1 MTRRGADRVR
11 SVGGIAATASV
22 YHRPAAADGDAVM
35 STRGSKDEQ
44 TLRLGIRAEV
54 LTPREGLERN
64 RARLI
69 AVVGDNVGHAFSLE
83 ESCVI
88 GRGDVAIRISSDD
101 VSRRHAEV
109 FREGGQHFVRD
120 LGSMN
125 GTLVNGVAIEGRT
138 ALAEGDKVQV
148 GTTILRFALFDDVD
162 ERFQAR
168 MYESALRDP
177 LTRTFNRKYLDER
190 LDSEFA
196 YSLRHDTPLTLLLF
210 DIDHFKSVNDSWGHL
225 AGDAVLAQLADH
237 VLRVIRAE
245 DVLAR
250 FGGEEFA
257 ILSRGIDRE
266 GARQFAERLR
276 SSVERGVFVY
286 SSRIATRPASETP
299 GAHDTNRL
307 TVDDLATA
315 QRIPLTI
322 SIGAATMPDPEIGQ
336 PLQLLERADDALYR
350 AKADGRNRVRVHNLV

>member
-1 MTRRGADRVR
+1 VT
-11 SVGGIAATASV
+11 SS
-22 YHRPAAADGDAVM
+22 
-35 STRGSKDEQ
+35 RGSKEDQ

-64 RARLI
+64 RARMVV
-69 AVVGDNVGHAFSLE
+69 VVGDNVGHAFSLT
-83 ESCVI
+83 ESSVI
-88 GRGDVAIRISSDD
+88 GRGEVPIRISSDD
-101 VSRRHAEV
+101 VSRRHAEIV
-109 FREGGQHFVRD
+109 REGGRHYVRD

-125 GTLVNGVAIEGRT
+125 GTLVNGVAIEGRRE
-138 ALAEGDKVQV
+138 LVEGDKVQV

-237 VLRVIRAE
+237 VMRVIRAE

-257 ILSRGIDRE
+257 ILSRGIDRD

-286 SSRIATRPASETP
+286 SSRIATQPGTTDGAP
-299 GAHDTNRL
+299 GARDTSRL

-322 SIGAATMPDPEIGQ
+322 SLGAATMPDPEIGQ
-336 PLQLLERADDALYR
+336 PIQLLARADDALYR
-350 AKADGRNRVRVHNLV
+350 AKTDGRNRVRVHGLV

>member
-1 MTRRGADRVR
+1 M
-11 SVGGIAATASV
+11 SV
-22 YHRPAAADGDAVM
+22 
-35 STRGSKDEQ
+35 RGSKDEQ
-44 TLRLGIRAEV
+44 TLRLGLRPEV
-54 LTPREGLERN
+54 VTPREGLERN
-64 RARLI
+64 RARL
-69 AVVGDNVGHAFSLE
+69 VVVGGDNVGHVFSLAD
-83 ESCVI
+83 STVL
-88 GRGDVAIRISSDD
+88 GRGDVAIRLGGDE
-101 VSRRHAEV
+101 VSRKHAEI
-109 FREGGQHFVRD
+109 RRDGTRHFVRD

-125 GTLVNGVAIEGRT
+125 GTLVNGVAIEGLRE
-138 ALAEGDKVQV
+138 LVEGDKVQI

-162 ERFQAR
+162 ERFQAQ

-177 LTRTFNRKYLDER
+177 LTRVFNRKYLDER
-190 LDSEFA
+190 LDSEAA

-225 AGDAVLAQLADH
+225 AGDAVLTQLADH
-237 VLRVIRAE
+237 VMRVIRAE

-286 SSRIATRPASETP
+286 SARLAEQGASEASP
-299 GAHDTNRL
+299 PMRETNRL
-307 TVDDLATA
+307 TMQDLATA

-322 SIGAATMPDPEIGQ
+322 SVGAATMPDPEIAQ
-336 PLQLLERADDALYR
+336 PMQLLARADDALYR
-350 AKADGRNRVRVHNLV
+350 AKTDGRNRVRVHSLV